1 MNNLNI
7 CKLKKEG
14 QTWNVNVEDKLF
26 MEDYVKNAISK
37 NTVDYKKVENIWSEK
52 MKVESLI
59 KRKVDTLQTLKDCN
73 FLTDEQKTQLREI
86 AKDWASHQERKKR
99 KDNYMDYVHR
109 DGAQVWVLNF
119 FEIGVERW

>member
-1 MNNLNI
+1 
-7 CKLKKEG
+7 
-14 QTWNVNVEDKLF
+14 
-26 MEDYVKNAISK
+26 
-37 NTVDYKKVENIWSEK
+37 

-119 FEIGVERW
+119 FEIGVER